1 MKCVVFNADDTLCSL
16 QKGHLQIPK
25 DCHTYLQSW
34 WRCTVEYTAN
44 CLMYR
49 EQAIVRL
56 IGFEHWQR
64 LCLECGNPPN
74 GKNNFWL
81 AFQLCTYGIPT
92 VGRRHLA
99 WRGMIL
105 KLIDTVPCFDQI
117 FCLFGHQPG
126 IAFHHQPACHS
137 QYLFD
142 LLQGPYLVLTDFLTQ
157 LFWICHRHQTPDTRH
172 QTPDHIPGSCWIHL
186 GGNTIHLLFLPCLGR
201 GRLSAIERVICKGM
215 SWFSEFCAITK
226 SGKSYFSPVLSP
238 ALCALADGVRS
249 TEDSDVTAFHSPTTS
264 RLVSSS
270 PSPSSSPPVWSHHH
284 AQTLRFPKQGCN
296 CLFCARDTKVHIKLV
311 DIQYSLYSWIEG
323 CTMFR
328 KCILRWGRDLWS
340 DQASDLEQLFS
351 LTHIHKVD
359 FTWMCS

>member
-16 QKGHLQIPK
+16 QKGHLKIPK

-64 LCLECGNPPN
+64 LCLECRNPPN
-74 GKNNFWL
+74 GKNYFWL
-81 AFQLCTYGIPT
+81 AFQLCTCGIPT

-157 LFWICHRHQTPDTRH
+157 LFWICHQTPDTRH
-172 QTPDHIPGSCWIHL
+172 QTTYL
-186 GGNTIHLLFLPCLGR
+186 
-201 GRLSAIERVICKGM
+201 
-215 SWFSEFCAITK
+215 
-226 SGKSYFSPVLSP
+226 
-238 ALCALADGVRS
+238 ALAGS
-249 TEDSDVTAFHSPTTS
+249 ILAETQSISSFS
-264 RLVSSS
+264 LV
-270 PSPSSSPPVWSHHH
+270 
-284 AQTLRFPKQGCN
+284 LEE
-296 CLFCARDTKVHIKLV
+296 
-311 DIQYSLYSWIEG
+311 EG
-323 CTMFR
+323 CQQ
-328 KCILRWGRDLWS
+328 LR
-340 DQASDLEQLFS
+340 E
-351 LTHIHKVD
+351 
-359 FTWMCS
+359 

>member
-16 QKGHLQIPK
+16 QKGHLKIPK

-64 LCLECGNPPN
+64 LCLECRNPPN

-81 AFQLCTYGIPT
+81 ALQLCTCGIPT

-117 FCLFGHQPG
+117 LCLFGHHAWHSIPP
-126 IAFHHQPACHS
+126 PAS
-137 QYLFD
+137 MPLTIFVWPPPRSIP
-142 LLQGPYLVLTDFLTQ
+142 GPYWFPNPTILNLP
-157 LFWICHRHQTPDTRH
+157 PDTRH

-186 GGNTIHLLFLPCLGR
+186 GGNTVHLLFLPCLGR

-226 SGKSYFSPVLSP
+226 SGKSYFSPALSP

-270 PSPSSSPPVWSHHH
+270 PSPSWLPSIFPPW
-284 AQTLRFPKQGCN
+284 QNP
-296 CLFCARDTKVHIKLV
+296 
-311 DIQYSLYSWIEG
+311 
-323 CTMFR
+323 TMVG
-328 KCILRWGRDLWS
+328 KC
-340 DQASDLEQLFS
+340 Q
-351 LTHIHKVD
+351 
-359 FTWMCS
+359 